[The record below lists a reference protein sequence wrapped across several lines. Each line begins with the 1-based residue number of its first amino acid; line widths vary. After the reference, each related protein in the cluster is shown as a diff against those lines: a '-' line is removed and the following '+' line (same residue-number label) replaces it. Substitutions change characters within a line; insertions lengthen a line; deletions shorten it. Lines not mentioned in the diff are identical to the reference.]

1 MISQNRRSFF
11 KSVLSAAAA
20 VAFSAAGALPPR
32 AEAAPA
38 GAIRGLCLYVPHLGK
53 AEEFVETMQKSA
65 PGEWSAQPLEGTLT
79 DCYFQAARLFEE
91 ARKGRTNTLV
101 GVLDQGTFA
110 VVHEAIV
117 DRGGRFHYVTQK
129 ERDRV
134 SFSVEL

>member
-1 MISQNRRSFF
+1 MSQNRRSFF

-20 VAFSAAGALPPR
+20 VAFSGAGLLPTR
-32 AEAAPA
+32 AEAASA
-38 GAIRGLCLYVPHLGK
+38 GEIRGLCLYVPSLGK
-53 AEEFVETMQKSA
+53 AEEFVESMQRSA
-65 PGEWSAQPLEGTLT
+65 PGAWSVQPLEGSLT

-91 ARKGRTNTLV
+91 ARRGETNTLV
-101 GVLDQGTFA
+101 GLLDQGTFA

-134 SFSVEL
+134 SFSVAV